1 VKESTG
7 ETNYRIA
14 RQLLTRRLHEIGTG
28 TYAGPKMERIRVEEL
43 AELLMRDYRINQR
56 KSLEDVEERWELHL
70 KPFFGEL
77 RAMDVSS
84 TLIDQYV
91 DERQQENAANATIN
105 REMAALKRMFRL
117 GHDATPPLL
126 LHLPRFPRLE
136 ENNIRTGFLE
146 GGQAERIVAY
156 CPELWF
162 RGLVECGR
170 TCGWRKGELL
180 NMLVNQVDLA
190 QREIRLEPGSTKNRE
205 GRTAPMTDAVWALLS
220 ALVAGKERTD
230 YVFTRSDGKPV
241 RDFRVTWQKA
251 CEHAGV
257 PGLLFHDLRRTAA
270 RDLRRAGIDED
281 TIMDLGGWKTPSVFK
296 RYAIVD
302 QRDKR
307 DAMAKLEEARKR
319 EAIERLEREQVANGA
334 NDHDNDHDSPKNGAT
349 RNSAR
354 NGRVN

>member
-1 VKESTG
+1 
-7 ETNYRIA
+7 
-14 RQLLTRRLHEIGTG
+14 
-28 TYAGPKMERIRVEEL
+28 
-43 AELLMRDYRINQR
+43 
-56 KSLEDVEERWELHL
+56 
-70 KPFFGEL
+70 
-77 RAMDVSS
+77 
-84 TLIDQYV
+84 
-91 DERQQENAANATIN
+91 
-105 REMAALKRMFRL
+105 
-117 GHDATPPLL
+117 
-126 LHLPRFPRLE
+126 
-136 ENNIRTGFLE
+136 
-146 GGQAERIVAY
+146 
-156 CPELWF
+156 
-162 RGLVECGR
+162 VECGR